1 MFSQSKVG
9 CLAKG
14 VAAAIVALATL
25 SAPARAVRRA
35 ALVIGNAV
43 CAHAQRR
50 TALLRRLAAGLAA
63 LAALALAEPAAA
75 QTTPVCSDTPA
86 AGERI
91 RCVEDAAS
99 TADIRINTSGITLET
114 TADQEH
120 GITAFHSGEGD
131 IAIES
136 LSDTIATAGQLSHGI
151 LASHKGGAGDV
162 FLRVSFADIA
172 TNRSGAGAFASGIYG
187 ETTASG
193 RLGAVVTGGRIVTLG
208 DGSHGLY
215 LRHDFA
221 GSGPAGALL
230 LDIGGGATIRTAGG
244 FASAVEAVR
253 KSDGDIAV
261 RLRDVNFET
270 AGAWSHGVYAYH
282 DNDPRAGIAGDIRID
297 LLGDVRIATAGGS
310 AVGVVAD
317 ATGNDLARRSDLT
330 VTARGGNSIVTEGD
344 NARGVRVQRFN
355 GGAGDVLVDLRGLS
369 ITAGG
374 NGARGIYT
382 YHNGVG
388 DIDIRLSGGSVT
400 TRGVNA
406 AGVVVSMAGAG
417 DIRIVSRNH
426 RIVTESTEV
435 DATSLVTEA
444 FGIEV
449 EHSGRGDIVID
460 LQGGTIETAGVQSH
474 GVRAY
479 NLSVEDGGNV
489 SVRTGG
495 GHSIATAGEG
505 AHGIFARNFGTS
517 AGTGAIFI
525 DMGGTVTAAGA
536 DAHGIAVGAV
546 DDADNDAVAGASPLG
561 DDGYRRQTVWANG
574 RVYGGTDDGAG
585 IYMAGGGRVFVG
597 PRGLVGALSGVAIRA
612 VGNNVVD
619 GATVPRKLLVHLT
632 PDGRSPAALLDGTIL
647 NDGGETLYAV
657 NGTPLYDSA
666 DGGRTGLWAA
676 NGARDVTLAEGFTG
690 LDFSSADSFID
701 RYAPRAAVY
710 EALPGALMRFD
721 ETDRLGLGAEGM
733 GESAGGGRL
742 RRPGS
747 PLWLRLSGGFGSR
760 GPRRATVGGRTRYSR
775 WAAEAGMDFRFGAGF
790 TGRAGAR
797 LVRGTA
803 RVSSSA
809 GGGRIAAAGYG
820 LAGGLAWRNDDG
832 VYAAGR
838 LTLTRYRADLSSS
851 ARGSLKTGVTGLAH
865 AVDLE
870 GGRRFELDG
879 GTRLTA
885 RAWLN
890 RAGVSMDR
898 FTDAVG
904 SWVSAGKADRF
915 AAGAGVAAGR
925 TLRLNGGAD
934 SLALSGALGVER
946 TLSEKSEV
954 RVFAERLE
962 TGGPA
967 TRLLLDAGATW
978 RSGSLSLHAAA
989 NASGLLSRNAEYG
1002 GRLELRMAF

>member
-1 MFSQSKVG
+1 MFSQSKSDV
-9 CLAKG
+9 LRQASQRPS
-14 VAAAIVALATL
+14 LRWRY
-25 SAPARAVRRA
+25 SPPRRRQPDERRRA
-35 ALVIGNAV
+35 ALAR
-43 CAHAQRR
+43 C
-50 TALLRRLAAGLAA
+50 LAAGLIA
-63 LAALALAEPAAA
+63 LAAVAYAAPAGA
-75 QTTPVCSDTPA
+75 QTPAVCSNAPA

-99 TADIRINTSGITLET
+99 TADIAIGTSGLTLET
-114 TADQEH
+114 TGDTES
-120 GITAFHSGEGD
+120 GIVGAHSGDGN
-131 IAIES
+131 IVIES
-136 LSDTIATAGQLSHGI
+136 DSDTIGTAGRLSHGI
-151 LASHKGGAGDV
+151 LATHHGDTGDV
-162 FLRVSFADIA
+162 TVRA
-172 TNRSGAGAFASGIYG
+172 THTEIETQRSGAGAFATGIFADSTADGQVRVVISGG
-187 ETTASG
+187 S
-193 RLGAVVTGGRIVTLG
+193 IVTLG
-208 DGSHGLY
+208 DNSNGIFLEQNYTGS
-215 LRHDFA
+215 
-221 GSGPAGALL
+221 SPAGALV
-230 LDIGGGATIRTAGG
+230 LDIGGGIAIETAGG
-244 FASAVEAVR
+244 RAYGIVAQR
-253 KSDGDIAV
+253 RSDGDIAI
-261 RLRDVNFET
+261 RLRDATLET
-270 AGAWSHGVYAYH
+270 AGALSPGVLAIQ
-282 DNDPRAGIAGDIRID
+282 NNRLRADIAGDIRID
-297 LLGDVRIATAGGS
+297 LLGGVRIATAGGRS
-310 AVGVVAD
+310 HGIFVN
-317 ATGNDLARRSDLT
+317 ATGNDPTVRSDIT

-344 NARGVRVQRFN
+344 NAHGV
-355 GGAGDVLVDLRGLS
+355 GAQYPDAGTGNVLMDLRGLS
-369 ITAGG
+369 ITTGG
-374 NGARGIYT
+374 NGARGISALHT
-382 YHNGVG
+382 GTG
-388 DIDIRLSGGSVT
+388 DFDIRLSGGGVT
-400 TRGVNA
+400 TRGV
-406 AGVVVSMAGAG
+406 GAFGILATKGSGGPG
-417 DIRIVSRNH
+417 DIRIFSRNH
-426 RIVTESTEV
+426 RIVTESTAV
-435 DATSLVTEA
+435 DANSQITGA
-444 FGIEV
+444 FGIEAARAG
-449 EHSGRGDIVID
+449 EGDIVID
-460 LQGGTIETAGVQSH
+460 LRGGSIETRGVQSH
-474 GVRAY
+474 GIRAF

-495 GHSIATAGEG
+495 GHSIATAGAE
-505 AHGIFARNFGTS
+505 AHGIFARNYGMS
-517 AGTGAIFI
+517 AGTGDIFI
-525 DMGGTVTAAGA
+525 DAGGSVIATGA
-536 DAHGIAVGAV
+536 DAPGIAAGELDAGAV
-546 DDADNDAVAGASPLG
+546 SGASPLG
-561 DDGYRRQTVWANG
+561 EDGYRRQTVRVNG
-574 RVYGGTDDGAG
+574 RVYGGTGNAAG
-585 IYMAGGGRVFVG
+585 IFLAGGGRVFVG
-597 PRGLVGALSGVAIRA
+597 PRGLVGALSGVAVLA
-612 VGNNVVD
+612 DGTTVVD
-619 GATVPRKLLVHLT
+619 GESVPRRLLVHLT
-632 PDGRSPAALLDGTIL
+632 PDGRSPAALLDGIIV
-647 NDGGETLYAV
+647 NDDSDGGETVYAV
-657 NGTPLYDSA
+657 NGTPLYDSEE
-666 DGGRTGLWAA
+666 GGRTGLWAP

-747 PLWLRLSGGFGSR
+747 PLWLRLSGGFGSF

-775 WAAEAGMDFRFGAGF
+775 WAAEAGMDFRLGAGF

-803 RVSSSA
+803 RASSPA
-809 GGGRIAAAGYG
+809 GGGRIATAGYG

-851 ARGSLKTGVTGLAH
+851 ARDSLKTGATGLAH

-870 GGRRFELDG
+870 GGRRFELGG

-904 SWVSAGKADRF
+904 SRVSAGKADRF

-954 RVFAERLE
+954 RVFAERLDVV
-962 TGGPA
+962 GPA